1 MVVYIVHGITGE
13 YEDRREWIA
22 GIFETEEWAE
32 QFKWMCQNDA
42 HYMLDEV
49 EDEDGAVYPRY
60 YGEEY
65 TGHDPEFQIDY
76 TGTWYQISRHITR
89 EGV

>member
-13 YEDRREWIA
+13 YEDRRDWIA
-22 GIFETEEWAE
+22 GIFETEELAE

-49 EDEDGAVYPRY
+49 EDEDGDVYLRY